1 MITPVQSDDDEGQT
15 NNNIQNTK
23 NTTIEMT
30 EKGIKKE
37 VLRKKRNY
45 HFIGLLAKKLH
56 DNNMMI
62 YDSVVAKAINDNFY
76 DLYDYNGGGF
86 PQALRYAAIRW
97 DDKDSL
103 VGELI
108 RSVFVSKNKLKKDK
122 ELRKKFENCEGKN
135 LNCSNSKIKSIVV
148 EVLDDEEMNQYIKEY
163 NNYLG
168 VMN

>member
-1 MITPVQSDDDEGQT
+1 
-15 NNNIQNTK
+15 
-23 NTTIEMT
+23 MT

-103 VGELI
+103 VGKLI
-108 RSVFVSKNKLKKDK
+108 RSVFFSKNKLKKDK
-122 ELRKKFENCEGKN
+122 ELRKKFADCKGNN
-135 LNCSNSKIKSIVV
+135 LNCSNSKIKSIVA
-148 EVLDDEEMNQYIKEY
+148 EVLDDEEMNQYIEEY
-163 NNYLG
+163 KNYLG
-168 VMN
+168 VMD

>member
-1 MITPVQSDDDEGQT
+1 
-15 NNNIQNTK
+15 
-23 NTTIEMT
+23 MT
-30 EKGIKKE
+30 EKEIRKE

-103 VGELI
+103 VGKLI

-122 ELRKKFENCEGKN
+122 ELRKKFADC
-135 LNCSNSKIKSIVV
+135 NCSNSKIKSIVA
-148 EVLDDEEMNQYIKEY
+148 EVLDDEEMNQYKKEY
-163 NNYLG
+163 ENYLG